1 MSPQQ
6 TQEPDSLLAFAVPS
20 VQEALSSF
28 LLTCPPHPH
37 PHPRGHRL
45 HNRFCVWGLNKELVA
60 QPHWEAGFPS
70 EPLV

>member
-20 VQEALSSF
+20 VQEALCSF
-28 LLTCPPHPH
+28 LLTCPPQ
-37 PHPRGHRL
+37 PRGLRL
-45 HNRFCVWGLNKELVA
+45 HNRFCVWGQNKELVA
-60 QPHWEAGFPS
+60 QLHWEAGFPS